1 MSHSAAPIVK
11 SLSYLCLGTFSPW
24 GRFMDLDDQ
33 WDILL
38 EFLPSLPLLLG
49 VLAGAV
55 IVQAAVR
62 LYQRAVM
69 RHGTALAACGLT
81 GELAARRLLTD
92 CGLGSV
98 RLVCQ
103 GLRDL
108 YHPWRREIRLSA
120 TTFNSP
126 TLGALAVAAHEV
138 GHAQQ
143 FAEGTLI
150 CRIRQV
156 VWPVCW
162 ALTGVAILLPLLP
175 FLGVSL
181 VSFDYSTY
189 ILLAVAVVTLAL
201 QLPILLPL
209 ERDASQR
216 AKRLAEASG
225 LLSANEAAGFDAILR
240 SAWLTY
246 VAIEVQRWILVL
258 AAGIFLCFSPAILG
272 LEEDAPVAFF
282 PIQDVSIQDTIVP
295 VVEPYAQSEFMDEAP
310 LTYWEAVLPSLLII
324 VVLFI
329 VCHLLTRFSN
339 LKQHDRSNRALAIE
353 RSNAGL
359 ANFERGAFDEAIA
372 EFSQALKLDPKLAAA
387 LYNRGH
393 TFVKM
398 GRFDEAMSDL
408 DAALLVEP
416 ALIQAYVA
424 RGDIWHKRG
433 DSDRAMHEYDTAHEI
448 APQNPVVLA
457 CRGYTWFRQQ
467 NYERAL
473 ADFEQALKLNPQD
486 SWSLAGRGLIRLA
499 EGDIDRAFA
508 DCHRAITLGAT
519 DGFPFAARGRV
530 WMAKSEHA
538 RAIIDFSESLRREP
552 DDASALRDRGL
563 AYYFESKYELAVAD
577 LSESIRLEPAENVA
591 WNNYGAALYGRGEYA
606 RAAEALR
613 ESIRLNPTFPNPYK
627 HLASMQA
634 SCPDAAFRDGAGA
647 VAHATRALEL
657 ADWKPAEWLLVLAA
671 AHREN
676 GDLAEAEKWEARFA
690 ALQAE
695 PTSLYTDQAAA
706 QLPV

>member
-1 MSHSAAPIVK
+1 
-11 SLSYLCLGTFSPW
+11 
-24 GRFMDLDDQ
+24 MDLDDQ
-33 WDILL
+33 LEILS

-49 VLAGAV
+49 VLVGAMV
-55 IVQAAVR
+55 VQAAVR

-69 RHGTALAACGLT
+69 RHGTALATCGLT
-81 GELAARRLLTD
+81 GELVARRLLAD
-92 CGLGSV
+92 CGLSGV

-108 YHPWRREIRLSA
+108 YHPWKREIRLSA

-126 TLGALAVAAHEV
+126 SLGALAVAAHEV

-143 FAEGTLI
+143 FAEGTLV
-150 CRIRQV
+150 CRVRQV

-162 ALTGVAILLPLLP
+162 ALTGVAILLPVLP
-175 FLGVSL
+175 FLGVTL
-181 VSFDYSTY
+181 VAFDQSTY

-225 LLSANEAAGFDAILR
+225 LLSANEAAGFDAILK

-246 VAIEVQRWILVL
+246 VAIEVQRWLLVL
-258 AAGIFLCFSPAILG
+258 AAGVFLCFSPAIVG
-272 LEEDAPVAFF
+272 LEEDAPLDLF
-282 PIQDVSIQDTIVP
+282 PIENVSIQNTVVP
-295 VVEPYAQSEFMDEAP
+295 IVEPFAQSEFLDEAP
-310 LTYWEAVLPSLLII
+310 ITYWEAILPSLLVL

-329 VCHLLTRFSN
+329 ICHLLTRFTN
-339 LKQHDRSNRALAIE
+339 LKPEDRSNRALAIE

-359 ANFERGAFDEAIA
+359 ECFERRAYQEAIV
-372 EFSQALKLDPKLAAA
+372 EFTQALALDPKLGAA

-393 TFVKM
+393 TLLKM
-398 GRFDEAMSDL
+398 GRLDEAMCDL

-416 ALIQAYVA
+416 GLIQAYVA
-424 RGDIWHKRG
+424 RGDIWHKRR
-433 DSDRAMHEYDTAHEI
+433 DSDRAMHEYDTAHGI
-448 APQNPVVLA
+448 APHNPVVLA

-467 NYERAL
+467 NYDRAL

-499 EGDIDRAFA
+499 QGDIDRAFA
-508 DCHRAITLGAT
+508 DCDRAITLGAT

-530 WMAKSEHA
+530 WMAKDDHGGA
-538 RAIIDFSESLRREP
+538 MADFNESLRREP
-552 DDASALRDRGL
+552 GDASVLRDRGL
-563 AYYFESKYELAVAD
+563 AYYFEGRCDLAVAD
-577 LSESIRLEPAENVA
+577 LSESVRLEPTDNVA
-591 WNNYGAALYGRGEYA
+591 WNNYGAALFGLSEYS
-606 RAAEALR
+606 RAADALR
-613 ESIRLNPTFPNPYK
+613 KSIRLNPNFPNPYK
-627 HLASMQA
+627 HLAWLQA
-634 SCPDAAFRDGAGA
+634 TCPDVAFRDGAQA
-647 VAHATRALEL
+647 VANATRALEL
-657 ADWKPAEWLLVLAA
+657 AEWKPVEWLSVLAV

-676 GDLAEAEKWEARFA
+676 GDFVEAEKWESRMAESQA
-690 ALQAE
+690 EQTALQ
-695 PTSLYTDQAAA
+695 TDHAT